1 MSLECFYFG
10 FFCQGKEPFH
20 KPVIK
25 AKIKDNIENCQL
37 KSFGRKGE
45 KMGEKVDM

>member
-1 MSLECFYFG
+1 MFLYW
-10 FFCQGKEPFH
+10 FFFQGKELFH